1 MKLFGGGGSRKG
13 KKSTADMDVETSAP
27 KAPKSKGKGKKP
39 KKQLTAAQ
47 KKKRRIIGGSVCA
60 AVLLMAVAVYALA
73 NAYIRPPQAN
83 DPTIRDTENGDAVD
97 LLNSGDRIGDVFTF
111 VVCATDEDETRT
123 DAIMVA
129 TMDVTDKTINVMNVP
144 RDTMSNITSRSGAGR
159 KINAAYST
167 KKGIEQTKSEIELL
181 MGFVPDKYIV
191 VNFEG
196 IAEIVDAIGGI
207 EYEVPFRMLYDD
219 PSQDLH
225 IDLYAGLQHLNGKQ
239 TVEFLR
245 WRKNNSGVSPAG
257 YVNGDEGRVENQQ
270 KFLKAL
276 AAEVLQ
282 MKNITKVKTIADT
295 VFKNVITDFTA
306 GEILWMAMQSL
317 QIDNEKIQM
326 FTLPGYGAMST
337 AGTSDE
343 YSFYFPYY
351 NETLELVN
359 EYFNPFTTK
368 ITTLS
373 IVSGP
378 TSGGTSSSSSS
389 GSYTVSDDDDYTWSN
404 SLESS
409 SGASTTDDTQQ
420 ENAGAQGDPENG
432 ASDDGTGAETSSENA
447 DTSNTNTGSETN
459 TQDSTGSNTGS
470 NTGNS
475 SAGDSTT
482 DANSTAG
489 QSSGSSEG
497 AQATTPST
505 STGSGSG
512 SGDTSGSGSADPEA

>member
-13 KKSTADMDVETSAP
+13 KKSTADMDLETSAP
-27 KAPKSKGKGKKP
+27 KAPKSKGTRKKT

-47 KKKRRIIGGSVCA
+47 KKKRRIIGGSVTA
-60 AVLLMAVAVYALA
+60 AVLLMVVAVAALA
-73 NAYIRPPQAN
+73 NAYIRPPTN
-83 DPTIRDTENGDAVD
+83 DPTIKDPENGDAVD

-111 VVCATDEDETRT
+111 VVCATDEEESRT

-129 TMDVTDKTINVMNVP
+129 TMDVTDKTINVMNIP

-159 KINAAYST
+159 KINAAYGT
-167 KKGIEQTKSEIELL
+167 KKGIEQTKAEVELL

-191 VNFEG
+191 VNFDG
-196 IAEIVDAIGGI
+196 IAEIVDAIGGL
-207 EYEVPFRMLYDD
+207 EYEVPFRMKYDD

-225 IDLYAGLQHLNGKQ
+225 IDLYAGLQLLTGKQ

-245 WRKNNSGVSPAG
+245 WRKNNSGVSPSG

-282 MKNITKVKTIADT
+282 MKNITKIKTIADT
-295 VFKNVITDFTA
+295 VFKNVTTDFTA

-317 QIDNEKIQM
+317 QIDNDDIQM

-337 AGTSDE
+337 AGTSE
-343 YSFYFPYY
+343 AFSFYFPYY

-378 TSGGTSSSSSS
+378 TVDSSSSSSS
-389 GSYTVSDDDDYTWSN
+389 GNYTVNDEDDYTWSN
-404 SLESS
+404 SLDS
-409 SGASTTDDTQQ
+409 SGVLTDDTDQTG
-420 ENAGAQGDPENG
+420 NAGAEGDVENG
-432 ASDDGTGAETSSENA
+432 ASGEGTGGEKPSETESHPNSNSGSNSNNA
-447 DTSNTNTGSETN
+447 DASSGEGTGS
-459 TQDSTGSNTGS
+459 STGSNS
-470 NTGNS
+470 E
-475 SAGDSTT
+475 GDTTT
-482 DANSTAG
+482 DANNTAG

-497 AQATTPST
+497 AQSTTPST
-505 STGSGSG
+505 STGSSSG
-512 SGDTSGSGSADPEA
+512 SDDTSSSGSADPEA